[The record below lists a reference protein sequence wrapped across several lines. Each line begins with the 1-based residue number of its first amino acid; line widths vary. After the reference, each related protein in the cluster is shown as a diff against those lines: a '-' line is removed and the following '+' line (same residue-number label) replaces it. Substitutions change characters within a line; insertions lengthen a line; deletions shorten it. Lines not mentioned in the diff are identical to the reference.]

1 MKIAFSKYH
10 GAGNDFVIID
20 EKDLPNVD
28 LSHLAKVLCHRQ
40 HGIGADGLILLG
52 ASTAA
57 DYKMRI
63 FNADGSEPAMC
74 GNGIRCLFDFIQKRG
89 PLRIETLS
97 GILAC
102 RQNGTQ
108 VAVNLGTPKILH
120 WPLKLPGS
128 EAFVVDTGVPHAVLF
143 VDDLDA
149 VDVAEAAP
157 KLRFSPH
164 FAPHGVN
171 VNFVSLLGNGG
182 IALRSYERGVEAETL
197 ACGTGAAAAAFVA
210 VKLLGLTSPIT
221 TMTKLSFQH
230 PVQYR
235 QNLHFHVHQNEIEM
249 LGPAVKV
256 FEGIVALE
264 MAPMVGDNPV

>member
-1 MKIAFSKYH
+1 MKISFSKYH
-10 GAGNDFVIID
+10 GAGNDFILID

-28 LSHLAKVLCHRQ
+28 LSHLARILCHRH

-52 ASTAA
+52 TSTTA

-74 GNGIRCLFDFIQKRG
+74 GNGIRCLFNFIQKHG
-89 PLRIETLS
+89 LLRIETLS

-102 RQNGTQ
+102 RQNGDQ
-108 VAVNLGTPKILH
+108 VAVNLGAPKIRH
-120 WPLKLPGS
+120 WPLKLPQG
-128 EAFVVDTGVPHAVLF
+128 EVFVIDTGVPHAVLF

-149 VDVAEAAP
+149 VNVSEAAP
-157 KLRFSPH
+157 KVRFSPH

-182 IALRSYERGVEAETL
+182 VAVRSYERGVEAETL
-197 ACGTGAAAAAFVA
+197 ACGTGAAAAAFAA
-210 VKLLGLTSPIT
+210 VKLHDLPTPIATLTR
-221 TMTKLSFQH
+221 LSFQH

-235 QNLHFHVHQNEIEM
+235 QNLHFQIHQNEIEM

-256 FEGIVALE
+256 YEGSFDLK
-264 MAPMVGDNPV
+264 NLNLLKS